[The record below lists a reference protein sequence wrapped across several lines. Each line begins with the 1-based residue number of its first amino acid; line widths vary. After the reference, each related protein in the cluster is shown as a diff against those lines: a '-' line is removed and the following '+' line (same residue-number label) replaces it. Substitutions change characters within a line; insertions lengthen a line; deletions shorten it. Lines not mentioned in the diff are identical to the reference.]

1 MGHGCQA
8 VLSLSVPRRSR
19 CYSKNSIVDILPR
32 HHVVA
37 NESGNILP
45 IKDASNPR
53 IRNIAIIAHVDHG
66 KTTLVDAMFKQSG
79 LFREGQE
86 EPERLMDSMDL
97 ERERGITITAKNC
110 SVLWK
115 GIKINILDT
124 PGHADFGGEVERALS
139 MVDGAIL
146 LVDAS
151 EGPLPQTRFVL
162 KKALELRL
170 PIVVVINKI
179 DRPDARPAE
188 VLSEIYDLFIDLGA
202 SEEQIEFP
210 LLYAIGK
217 KGIVQKS
224 LAEPSENL
232 YPLFDAILE
241 EIAPPAYTSG
251 EPFQMLVSD
260 LSYSDYFGRQAIG
273 KVINGRAHSKDSLV
287 CIGEGNLREAL
298 NISKLHTYSGIKLVE
313 AESAEPGDIFV
324 LSGIENVHIGDT
336 ICTSEYPKAL
346 PRIVIDEP
354 TVSMLFTVNTSPLSG
369 LDGKKIQSMKL
380 FERLRK
386 ETLKN
391 VSIQVEEVKGGGG
404 YVVRGRGEFQLVIL
418 IEQLRREDF
427 EICVGRPEVIF
438 KYRDGKR
445 LEPVEH
451 LFVDCNE
458 LFAGIVTDKIS
469 AHKGRML
476 SYTCHDGARVHIE
489 FSVPSR
495 SLIGYRDT
503 FLTDTKGT
511 GIMNTY
517 FSGYEEYRGDF
528 NDHYTGFLVS
538 DRSGKGVTYGLYHLE
553 PRGSLFI
560 VPGDPV
566 YEGMIIGE
574 HNLDSDLEV
583 NPSKEK
589 KLSNMRSVL
598 KDEALTL
605 TPIQPMTLERAIL
618 LLHEDD
624 MVEVTPHSIRMRK
637 AILSAMERKT
647 TRRDFK
653 ASTSL

>member
-1 MGHGCQA
+1 M
-8 VLSLSVPRRSR
+8 S
-19 CYSKNSIVDILPR
+19 
-32 HHVVA
+32 
-37 NESGNILP
+37 
-45 IKDASNPR
+45 IKDASNPK

-66 KTTLVDAMFKQSG
+66 KTTLVDAMFRQSG

-170 PIVVVINKI
+170 SIVVVINKI
-179 DRPDARPAE
+179 DRLDARPAE

-202 SEEQIEFP
+202 SEEQLEFP

-217 KGIVQKS
+217 KGIARKS
-224 LAEPSENL
+224 LTEPSENL
-232 YPLFDAILE
+232 HPLFDAILE

-391 VSIQVEEVKGGGG
+391 VSIHVEEVKGGGG
-404 YVVRGRGEFQLVIL
+404 YIVRGRGEFQLVIL

-445 LEPVEH
+445 LEPIEH

-528 NDHYTGFLVS
+528 NDYYTGFLVS

-553 PRGSLFI
+553 PRGRLFV

-624 MVEVTPHSIRMRK
+624 MVEVTPHSIRLRK

-653 ASTSL
+653 ANGLQ